1 MDDDALLFDW
11 IRHYASLVL
20 LLTVAGVIAALGFT
34 RIVPP
39 REEAWTILVESPN
52 ASITPRQLGPV
63 ANAIFRSPAVYGP
76 VMRQLR
82 LNESPSLFL
91 GRSVDL
97 LPIPDSRFLIV
108 VGRSSDPKM
117 AERISGAM
125 AASLLKAFKD
135 RGISELTTFDRP
147 HPATVR
153 SGLQTPLAA
162 ALGGVIGMWLGLGL
176 SLLHYRFRRPV
187 LSFRRALALAGTEWA
202 AVVPGR
208 PARWLGVLRPRPR
221 WLDTDPNRARL
232 ASLVSRDSSVPRV
245 LVPGARRNSEVTD
258 LQRIVIALRDQMPS
272 AGQGEVPSTVP
283 SGDGTV
289 LVCSAATAE
298 RDVFFARSE
307 RAGAGRNASRS
318 RLLWIR

>member
-1 MDDDALLFDW
+1 VDDDAFLFDW

-20 LLTVAGVIAALGFT
+20 VLTFAGVIAALGVT
-34 RIVPP
+34 RIFPP

-63 ANAIFRSPAVYGP
+63 ANAIFHSQAVYGP
-76 VMRQLR
+76 VMRQLG
-82 LNESPSLFL
+82 LNESPSVFL
-91 GRSVDL
+91 GRSADL

-117 AERISGAM
+117 AARISGAM
-125 AASLLKAFKD
+125 ATSLLNAFKD

-153 SGLQTPLAA
+153 SGLQPPLAA
-162 ALGGVIGMWLGLGL
+162 ALGGIIGLWLGLGL

-208 PARWLGVLRPRPR
+208 PAPWLGVLRPRPR

-232 ASLVSRDSSVPRV
+232 AALLSKDRSLPRV
-245 LVPGARRNSEVTD
+245 VVPGARRNSEVTD
-258 LQRIVIALRDQMPS
+258 LQRIVSALRDRMPS
-272 AGQGEVPSTVP
+272 DGQGEVSSTVP

-289 LVCSAATAE
+289 LVCSASTAE
-298 RDVFFARSE
+298 RDVFVARSG
-307 RAGAGRNASRS
+307 RAGAPWNASRS